1 MALAQKDFETEQEF
15 LVYCAARSIYQKR
28 DKKTPSGK
36 YTWGKWFELRFGQNY
51 LEYINAISNRV
62 RQRPGQAERSRSG

>member
-1 MALAQKDFETEQEF
+1 MPLAQKDFETEQEF

-36 YTWGKWFELRFGQNY
+36 YNWGKWFEIKFGINY

-62 RQRPGQAERSRSG
+62 RQRPGQAAGG